1 MAMFCYIRLSVVPL
15 YPLTR
20 TKKNKMENEKGKLM
34 VRVKAAGS
42 VVQLSEVIA
51 EIKSQH
57 QGKKKKKSINP
68 YLYK

>member
-1 MAMFCYIRLSVVPL
+1 
-15 YPLTR
+15 
-20 TKKNKMENEKGKLM
+20 MENEKGKMM

-57 QGKKKKKSINP
+57 QGKKKKSIDP
-68 YLYK
+68 YLYKC